1 MPLPLWKEIDVEGGG
16 LSVEGYLERL
26 KLTSAAVAELRK
38 TASVSTVLT
47 RLIRAQIDAI
57 PFENLDV
64 YGAPRPRV
72 AIDIRATYDKLVRRR
87 RGGFCFEVNVA
98 FGWLLRRLGFD
109 AKYALAR
116 VWRGDDP
123 AIDEARASSD
133 VFEDQTESWDGHR
146 SPTHVV
152 VVVVKEDS
160 EENSASYVCDVGF
173 GDVPRAALPLKL
185 KTHHECSEDIEVP
198 GDHTYRFVREPRK
211 KKLVTL
217 YRLSRGSAG
226 LKGIRSP
233 VGTPEPR
240 ILFDTNLDRPKAHFE
255 PGLIRCQTD
264 PNAIFRRFLLVVRH
278 DLDGSKVVLQGRRL
292 RITKPTTHP
301 RGDDDDGVPV
311 QEETVLETYD
321 AFIETLAGHFLITSL
336 RGGEKDNGER
346 AIVDDALR
354 RALLPE
360 ILDG

>member
-133 VFEDQTESWDGHR
+133 VFEDQTETWDGANA
-146 SPTHVV
+146 PTHVIV
-152 VVVVKEDS
+152 FVEEDD
-160 EENSASYVCDVGF
+160 EVFLCDVGF
-173 GDVPRAALPLKL
+173 GDGPKAALPLVL
-185 KTHHECSEDIEVP
+185 GQDIRVP
-198 GDHTYRFVREPRK
+198 GDHAYRFARADDSSEARG
-211 KKLVTL
+211 LVTL

-226 LKGIRSP
+226 LNGIRSEP
-233 VGTPEPR
+233 GTPEPR
-240 ILFDTNLDRPKAHFE
+240 ILFDTNLDRPKTHFE
-255 PGLIRCQTD
+255 PGLLRVQTD
-264 PNAIFRRFLLVVRH
+264 PDAIFNRFLLVVRH
-278 DLDGSKVVLQGRRL
+278 DLDGNKLVLQGRRL
-292 RITKPTTHP
+292 RICTNDNRESTDTI
-301 RGDDDDGVPV
+301 
-311 QEETVLETYD
+311 LETRE
-321 AFIETLAGHFLITSL
+321 AFLRTLADDFLMTSL
-336 RGGEKDNGER
+336 DANEDRHLRDLLDHLFDEDEGEG
-346 AIVDDALR
+346 AASR
-354 RALLPE
+354 RRVP
-360 ILDG
+360 